1 MKKRKKIKLM
11 SVLLSL
17 SLLFIIN
24 CNTHK
29 KAWDVS
35 VEEVNGVTV
44 VNNPE
49 EPYYGE
55 LDLDIE
61 ENLVIGRSDDNNYQ
75 FYQANNLA
83 VDKEDNIYLA
93 DGGNHRIQKFD
104 KNGQYILTIGREG
117 QGPGEFTGIS
127 GILIDEQGNLF
138 VLGGRRIQIF
148 NTSGEYLRGITLENP
163 ISNLSLDSDGC
174 FFGITSLQD
183 EKGRK
188 SQVVKL
194 DPEGKLIKTCAE
206 FTAPK
211 SVQRKSGESI
221 VSFRAI
227 HAYSPGLLLTTLN
240 KETFCYG
247 YSLKYEIFIIHKK
260 GDLISQ
266 IHRDDKIHAITK
278 DEKDHIIGQLEE
290 HLSRSGSKW
299 PRDVLEEA
307 CDFPSSRTFFRGMLA
322 DDRQRLFIWRVRS
335 VLDESDERIFDV
347 FSRDGYFIY
356 RIKMNF
362 LPDLIKNGSLYDI
375 EEDEDTGDTLIKRY
389 TIKNWDQIKEGI

>member
-1 MKKRKKIKLM
+1 MI
-11 SVLLSL
+11 VLLSL

-35 VEEVNGVTV
+35 VEEVNGVTI

-61 ENLVIGRSDDNNYQ
+61 ENLVIGRSDDDNYH

-93 DGGNHRIQKFD
+93 DGGNRRIQKFD
-104 KNGQYILTIGREG
+104 KNGHYILTIGREG

-127 GILIDEQGNLF
+127 DILFDEQDNLF

-163 ISNLSLDSDGC
+163 ISNLSLDSDGY

-183 EKGRK
+183 DKGRK

-194 DPEGKLIKTCAE
+194 DPEGKSIKTCAE
-206 FTAPK
+206 FTAAKP
-211 SVQRKSGESI
+211 VQRKSGESI

-227 HAYSPGLLLTTLN
+227 HAYTPGLLLSTLG
-240 KETFCYG
+240 KEIFCYTHN
-247 YSLKYEIFIIHKK
+247 LNYEIFIINKN
-260 GDLISQ
+260 GDLLS
-266 IHRDDKIHAITK
+266 KILKDEKNQVITQA
-278 DEKDHIIGQLEE
+278 EKDHIISQLEE
-290 HLSRSGSKW
+290 HLSRSGRTW
-299 PRDVLEEA
+299 PKDVIEEA
-307 CDFPSSRTFFRGMLA
+307 CDFPSSRPFFRGMLA
-322 DDRQRLFIWRVRS
+322 DDRQRIFIWRVKS
-335 VLDESDERIFDV
+335 VLDESDEWTFDV

-356 RIKMNF
+356 RIKINF
-362 LPDLIKNGSLYDI
+362 LPDLIKNGSLYNI

-389 TIKNWDQIKEGI
+389 TIKNWDQIKETI